1 MDLKQTIAAL
11 HAELDTIEAAF
22 PGRAD
27 VAGRIRIMRHSLRLL
42 AGEQP
47 DTASLLGA
55 IRETIADLQ
64 KVTKG

>member
-1 MDLKQTIAAL
+1 MTLQEQIAAL
-11 HAELDTIEAAF
+11 HTEIDAIEKAF
-22 PGRAD
+22 PGRED
-27 VAGRIRIMRHSLRLL
+27 VAGRVRIMRHSLRLL

-47 DTASLLGA
+47 DTVALLGA